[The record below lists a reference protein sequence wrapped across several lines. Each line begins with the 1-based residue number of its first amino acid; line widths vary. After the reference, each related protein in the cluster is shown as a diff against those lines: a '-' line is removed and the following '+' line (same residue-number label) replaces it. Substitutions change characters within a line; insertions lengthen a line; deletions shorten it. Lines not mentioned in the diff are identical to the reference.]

1 LVIEIDG
8 SIHDFDEA
16 KLNDKKRQNDLE
28 DLNLLVIRF
37 TNDQVK
43 NEIENVFEMIS
54 SIIKKLTISKE
65 SST

>member
-8 SIHDFDEA
+8 SGHDSEEA
-16 KLNDKKRQNDLE
+16 KMNDKKRLPDLE

-43 NEIENVFEMIS
+43 NEIESVIEMIS
-54 SIIKKLTISKE
+54 STI
-65 SST
+65 